1 VTVDAM
7 RPWLAD
13 GFILLGVAVMTLGV
27 FGVYRMPDIFTQLH
41 AASKSVFLGVCSLL
55 VAMLFSG
62 SPDIAARAVLI
73 GLLLI
78 LTTPI
83 AAHEI
88 ARAAVRE
95 QAARAEQ
102 PAASVPPSPGST

>member
-1 VTVDAM
+1 VTIASLS
-7 RPWLAD
+7 PWIAD
-13 GFILLGVAVMTLGV
+13 VFILLGLAVMTLGV
-27 FGVYRMPDIFTQLH
+27 FGVFRMPDIFTRLH

-55 VAMLFSG
+55 VATLFSG
-62 SPDIAARAVLI
+62 NPDIAARAVLI
-73 GLLLI
+73 GLLII

-95 QAARAEQ
+95 RQGRVRVVA
-102 PAASVPPSPGST
+102 VPTSD